1 MEAEAPFR
9 FILGGVRARLV
20 AVIALAVLTTSAAA
34 SARVVD
40 PPRIVPWHEIGNIGL
55 GMSHKRVERMYGRAI
70 NGNPPRDTI
79 IWRYQG
85 RGVIGVT
92 FDANGNVDSLE
103 TESAEYATR
112 SGIRVGM
119 RIPLGP
125 CHPVTGKCQYRW
137 NGFTFQSGGGQQYRQ
152 WDRTAA
158 FGDGPVR
165 VNAQLWLGSDGRVN
179 EIDLTRYFHCSWG
192 DVVATTCKKPPPPP
206 PPQPPPPVG
215 LRYCHRP
222 GGPGNFLAASPSVPC
237 TTARKV
243 EAKVFS
249 TVCVQRTR
257 CDGYGFTCL
266 AFWDGRYDR
275 PFTYTHHAIC
285 RDGALRIEM
294 DEG

>member
-1 MEAEAPFR
+1 
-9 FILGGVRARLV
+9 
-20 AVIALAVLTTSAAA
+20 
-34 SARVVD
+34 
-40 PPRIVPWHEIGNIGL
+40 
-55 GMSHKRVERMYGRAI
+55 MYGRAI

-79 IWRYQG
+79 IWRYRG

-137 NGFTFQSGGGQQYRQ
+137 NGFT
-152 WDRTAA
+152 
-158 FGDGPVR
+158 
-165 VNAQLWLGSDGRVN
+165 
-179 EIDLTRYFHCSWG
+179 
-192 DVVATTCKKPPPPP
+192 
-206 PPQPPPPVG
+206 
-215 LRYCHRP
+215 
-222 GGPGNFLAASPSVPC
+222 
-237 TTARKV
+237 
-243 EAKVFS
+243 
-249 TVCVQRTR
+249 
-257 CDGYGFTCL
+257 CL

-285 RDGALRIEM
+285 REGALRIEM